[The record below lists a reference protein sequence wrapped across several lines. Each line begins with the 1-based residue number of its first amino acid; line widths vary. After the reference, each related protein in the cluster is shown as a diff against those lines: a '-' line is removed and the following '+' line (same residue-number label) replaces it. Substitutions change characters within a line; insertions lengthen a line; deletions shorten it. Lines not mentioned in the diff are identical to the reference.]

1 MDGTPSSVRATRP
14 LRTVWEWDGRR
25 KKKAKRYT
33 HENYPQP
40 IYTRRQQQQKNA
52 TCLHSQPTNGSSR
65 GTAHAAL
72 VKTRGPRT
80 GRDSRARKKEK
91 TERPR
96 QKVRAGW
103 GGAPQTRWSQ
113 RGARKPAHTS
123 PSKTTPS
130 WQGQHCA
137 VRGLPRVQPWRT
149 PTSQLPSNG
158 DTSQV
163 SLLVRRITSTH
174 RPKKTSSTPP
184 RRPGISKTEAATASA
199 SPQSPP
205 ATPTTINPKH
215 TANPLGRD
223 SYTAAAAPSGTPATA
238 AGTGSTGR
246 RVSWKITASW
256 TNSNRSGSPARI
268 SVAPRAT
275 TRGKPDDGSVIW

>member
-1 MDGTPSSVRATRP
+1 M
-14 LRTVWEWDGRR
+14 
-25 KKKAKRYT
+25 
-33 HENYPQP
+33 
-40 IYTRRQQQQKNA
+40 
-52 TCLHSQPTNGSSR
+52 
-65 GTAHAAL
+65 
-72 VKTRGPRT
+72 
-80 GRDSRARKKEK
+80 
-91 TERPR
+91 
-96 QKVRAGW
+96 
-103 GGAPQTRWSQ
+103 
-113 RGARKPAHTS
+113 
-123 PSKTTPS
+123 
-130 WQGQHCA
+130 
-137 VRGLPRVQPWRT
+137 RGLPRVQPWRT

-184 RRPGISKTEAATASA
+184 RRPGISKTEAATVSA